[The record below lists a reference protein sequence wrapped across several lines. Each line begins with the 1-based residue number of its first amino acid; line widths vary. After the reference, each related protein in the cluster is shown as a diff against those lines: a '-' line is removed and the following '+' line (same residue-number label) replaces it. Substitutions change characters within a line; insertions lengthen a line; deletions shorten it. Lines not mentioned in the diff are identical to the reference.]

1 MSQETV
7 TKVILKAMSE
17 DEFRENLFA
26 NPGTVLTGF
35 DLTEEERQALSN
47 VQRESFDAFA
57 SEIEQRISKTFLAFP
72 FDRPHR
78 SMPEEPLP
86 IIPINLPGPVS

>member
-57 SEIEQRISKTFLAFP
+57 SEIEQRISKTFFVLP
-72 FDRPHR
+72 FERPHR
-78 SMPEEPLP
+78 HPIDEPP
-86 IIPINLPGPVS
+86 AITPINLPGPIG